1 MTTWI
6 DDVDVDSSSSEEEE
20 SQIANEDAPA
30 AAWDASSDDEEAEKE
45 AERKKREAEEAA
57 KKKRLEEEA
66 ERKRKE
72 EEEEARRLAKKQKKE
87 EDENIPDHLRSPIC
101 VIMGHVDTGK
111 TKLLD
116 KIRKTN
122 IQNGEAGGITQQ
134 IGATYFPVE
143 TLKRM
148 TSFFADKFK
157 LKYDNPGLLI
167 IDTPGHESFSNLR
180 SRGSSLC
187 DIAILVIDIMHGI
200 ENQTKE
206 SISLLR
212 AKNTPFI
219 VALNKIDRL
228 SQWKAAPGAEFIQ
241 TFRKQ
246 IQHTKD
252 QFDKGLQR
260 VVTQMGELGLN
271 ATPYYRMKFGNKL
284 DLEEVPIVPT
294 SAITGEGIPDLLAL
308 VQLLTQMHMAKRLT
322 SKKEL
327 QCTVLEV
334 KVEQGVGT
342 TLDVILVN
350 GVLHVNDT
358 IVLAGMNG
366 PISTHIRALLTPEP
380 LKELRVKSQ
389 WVHHEKIYAAMGCK
403 IAAPGLDGAIAG
415 SELFVAKT
423 DDEIPDLMERVDA
436 DVSSITSSVNKQED
450 GLLVQASTLG
460 SLEALLCFLKSKNLN
475 VAAVGI
481 GPLYRKDLLQIQNI
495 AQRNPKYAVVLA
507 FNVEISQD
515 AKVFARDNGITIY
528 SAEIIYHLTDM
539 YEQYLKDLK
548 VKEKEAARASA
559 VFPVEI
565 QYLEKQMIHR
575 SKPIIIGV
583 KVLDGTLKK
592 GTPISTC
599 GDNPRFLGTVE
610 SIQINNQ
617 PIDEAKIG
625 QECAICIKEPAS
637 WSPEADKDFHPKDH
651 FVSKLNR
658 QVIDIL
664 KQHFREDL
672 TNDDW
677 RLIVKIKS
685 ILKIQ

>member
-1 MTTWI
+1 MSTWI
-6 DDVDVDSSSSEEEE
+6 DDIDVDSSSSEEEDDAV
-20 SQIANEDAPA
+20 IEDAPA

-45 AERKKREAEEAA
+45 AERKKKEEEEAER
-57 KKKRLEEEA
+57 KRLEEEA
-66 ERKRKE
+66 ERRRQE
-72 EEEEARRLAKKQKKE
+72 EEEKKNSKKLKKVE
-87 EDENIPDHLRSPIC
+87 EDEEIPDHLRSPIC

-116 KIRKTN
+116 KIRKSN

-134 IGATYFPVE
+134 IGATYFPME

-148 TSFFADKFK
+148 TTFFADKFK
-157 LKYDNPGLLI
+157 LQYDNPGLLI

-246 IQHTKD
+246 TQHTKD
-252 QFDKGLQR
+252 QYEKGLQR
-260 VVTQMGELGLN
+260 VITQMGELGLN
-271 ATPYYRMKFGNKL
+271 GTPYYRMKFGNKL

-308 VQLLTQMHMAKRLT
+308 VQLVTQMHMAKRLK

-334 KVEQGVGT
+334 KVEQGVGI

-358 IVLAGMNG
+358 IVIAGMNG
-366 PISTHIRALLTPEP
+366 PITTHIRALLTPEP

-389 WVHHEKIYAAMGCK
+389 WVHHDKIYAAMGCK

-423 DDEIPDLMERVDA
+423 DDEIPELMDRVDA
-436 DVSSITSSVNKQED
+436 DVSSITENVNKEED

-460 SLEALLCFLKSKNLN
+460 SLEALLCFLKSKDLS
-475 VAAVGI
+475 VSAVGI

-515 AKVFARDNGITIY
+515 AKNFAHDNGITIFT
-528 SAEIIYHLTDM
+528 AEIIYHLTDM

-548 VKEKEAARASA
+548 TKEKEAARASA

-583 KVLDGTLKK
+583 KVIDGSLKK
-592 GTPISTC
+592 GTPLSTC

-610 SIQINNQ
+610 SIQVNNQ
-617 PIDEAKIG
+617 PIDEAKLG
-625 QECAICIKEPAS
+625 QECAICIKEPSS

-658 QVIDIL
+658 PLIDLL
-664 KQHFREDL
+664 KQHFRDDL

-677 RLIVKIKS
+677 KLIVKIKQ

>member
-1 MTTWI
+1 MSTWI
-6 DDVDVDSSSSEEEE
+6 DDVDVDSTESE
-20 SQIANEDAPA
+20 NEDVVVDDEGTA
-30 AAWDASSDDEEAEKE
+30 AAWDASDDEDEEAKKE
-45 AERKKREAEEAA
+45 EERKKKA
-57 KKKRLEEEA
+57 EEEA
-66 ERKRKE
+66 ERRRLAEEEARKKRE
-72 EEEEARRLAKKQKKE
+72 EEEERRIKKAKKEAEKE
-87 EDENIPDHLRSPIC
+87 EEIPDHLRSPIC

-116 KIRKTN
+116 KIRKSN
-122 IQNGEAGGITQQ
+122 IQTGEAGGITQQ
-134 IGATYFPVE
+134 IGATYFPMD

-148 TSFFADKFK
+148 TTFFADKFK
-157 LKYDNPGLLI
+157 LQYNNPGLLI

-246 IQHTKD
+246 TQHTKD

-260 VVTQMGELGLN
+260 VITQMGELGLN
-271 ATPYYRMKFGNKL
+271 ATPYYRMKFGAKL
-284 DLEEVPIVPT
+284 DLEDVPIVPT
-294 SAITGEGIPDLLAL
+294 SAISGEGIPDLLAL
-308 VQLLTQMHMAKRLT
+308 VQLLTQMHMEKRLK

-334 KVEQGVGT
+334 KVEQGIGM

-358 IVLAGMNG
+358 IVIAGMNG
-366 PISTHIRALLTPEP
+366 PITTHIRALLTPEP

-389 WVHHEKIYAAMGCK
+389 WVHHDKIYAAMGCK
-403 IAAPGLDGAIAG
+403 IAAPDLNGAIAG

-423 DDEIPDLMERVDA
+423 DDEIPELMDRVNA
-436 DVSSITSSVNKQED
+436 DVSSITDNINKQED
-450 GLLVQASTLG
+450 GILVQASTLG
-460 SLEALLCFLKSKNLN
+460 SLEALLCFLKSKDLN
-475 VAAVGI
+475 VCAVGI
-481 GPLYRKDLLQIQNI
+481 GPLYRKDLLQIQNV

-507 FNVEISQD
+507 FNVEISPE
-515 AKVFARDNGITIY
+515 AKVFANENDITIFQ
-528 SAEIIYHLTDM
+528 AEIIYHLTDM
-539 YEQYLKDLK
+539 YDQYLKDLK
-548 VKEKEAARASA
+548 TKEKEAARASA
-559 VFPVEI
+559 IFPVEI

-599 GDNPRFLGTVE
+599 GDNPRMLGTVE
-610 SIQINNQ
+610 SIQVNNQ

-625 QECAICIKEPAS
+625 QECAICIKEPSS

-658 QVIDIL
+658 QAIDLL